1 MESGNDYVLQVKGNQ
16 PKLLSAIKQTIS
28 TTRPVDSDSVKEKN
42 RGRIER
48 RSVYVYS
55 ALENPIYKDW
65 ASIKSV
71 IHVVS
76 QGNRN
81 SKEYLENRYYITSL
95 NNTNAKL
102 YNERIRD
109 HWGIENRLHWV
120 KDATL
125 KEDKSLVKDLD
136 RSETMSIVRNMV
148 INLYR
153 ISGIS
158 STKYAIE
165 AFNNKISKCVEL
177 IYNKY
182 VYD

>member
-1 MESGNDYVLQVKGNQ
+1 
-16 PKLLSAIKQTIS
+16 
-28 TTRPVDSDSVKEKN
+28 
-42 RGRIER
+42 
-48 RSVYVYS
+48 
-55 ALENPIYKDW
+55 
-65 ASIKSV
+65 
-71 IHVVS
+71 
-76 QGNRN
+76 
-81 SKEYLENRYYITSL
+81 
-95 NNTNAKL
+95 
-102 YNERIRD
+102 ERIRD